1 MSSWS
6 HKRPEEAQKG
16 RESRGYR
23 LQGLGGG
30 CWKLGSHTGCK
41 GACGEK
47 NVFETLTSEVHE
59 RQKYT
64 GISKSEKQKGIVDLG
79 VPAGPRKSTVELGP
93 ELMVP
98 FRMQVKEHGQERQ
111 KGWPSKSSSAALL
124 IDT

>member
-30 CWKLGSHTGCK
+30 CWKLGSHMGCK

-59 RQKYT
+59 RKKYT

-93 ELMVP
+93 ELTVP
-98 FRMQVKEHGQERQ
+98 LCKTS
-111 KGWPSKSSSAALL
+111 PSGCR
-124 IDT
+124 